1 MGVIATLLPNTG
13 HVQRLRSAIRDRHE
27 LLTCTTW
34 DALAEACETHPVRI
48 AVVDLYA
55 TGDANFERVRQLK
68 QRWPGLSLLSYC
80 TITVDRIRDV
90 FDAGRIGMDA
100 LIIADQDDSPRQL
113 LARIE
118 HAESRS
124 LGAEVRLAL
133 GEVDLSVRDAVLLV
147 ITRAHERLSPAGLA
161 RLLALPRRT
170 VSQRLA
176 TAGYPPPRRLLT
188 WGRLIVAARML
199 EDPHRTADRVAS
211 NLGFPSGSA
220 FRNMCQRYLHLTP
233 GDIRRHGGAAFV
245 VHALMQQ
252 VPQPNSPNVGPRAG
266 VRAPIVASLNK

>member
-1 MGVIATLLPNTG
+1 MGVIATLLPNTD
-13 HVQRLRSAIRDRHE
+13 HIQRLRSAIRDRHE
-27 LLTCTTW
+27 LLQCTTW
-34 DALAEACETHPVRI
+34 DALAEACDMHPVRI

-55 TGDANFERVRQLK
+55 TGEASFERVRQLK
-68 QRWPGLSLLSYC
+68 QRWPGLSLLAYS
-80 TITVDRIRDV
+80 TITMDRVRDV

-100 LIIADQDDSPRQL
+100 MIVADQDDRPRQL

-118 HAESRS
+118 RAESRS

-176 TAGYPPPRRLLT
+176 AAGYPPPRRLLT

-199 EDPHRTADRVAS
+199 EDPHRTADRVAA

-220 FRNMCQRYLHLTP
+220 FRNVCQRYLHSTP
-233 GDIRRHGGAAFV
+233 GDIRRRGGAAFV
-245 VHALMQQ
+245 VRALLRQ
-252 VPQPNSPNVGPRAG
+252 VRQANTPSHGSRIG
-266 VRAPIVASLNK
+266 MRAPAVAL

>member
-1 MGVIATLLPNTG
+1 MGVIATLLPQPG
-13 HVQRLRSAIRDRHE
+13 HVQRLRTAIRDRHE
-27 LLTCTTW
+27 IVPCATW
-34 DALAEACETHPVRI
+34 EALAEACEMHPVRI

-55 TGDANFERVRQLK
+55 TGEANFERIRQLK
-68 QRWPGLSLLSYC
+68 QRWPGLSLLTYSA
-80 TITVDRIRDV
+80 ITADRVHDV

-100 LIIADQDDSPRQL
+100 LIIADQDDTPRQL

-124 LGAEVRLAL
+124 LGSEVRLAL
-133 GEVDLSVRDAVLLV
+133 GEVDPSVRDAVLLV
-147 ITRAHERLSPAGLA
+147 ITRAHERMSPAGLA

-176 TAGYPPPRRLLT
+176 SAGYPPPRRLLT

-220 FRNMCQRYLHLTP
+220 FRNVCQRYLHSTP
-233 GDIRRHGGAAFV
+233 GDIRRRGGAAFV
-245 VHALMQQ
+245 VRALLRQ
-252 VPQPNSPNVGPRAG
+252 VRQADPNNQELRVGLRTPA
-266 VRAPIVASLNK
+266 VAL

>member
-1 MGVIATLLPNTG
+1 MGVIATLLPQPA
-13 HVQRLRSAIRDRHE
+13 HVQRLRTAIRDRHE
-27 LLTCTTW
+27 LVPCATW

-55 TGDANFERVRQLK
+55 TGDANFERIRQLK
-68 QRWPGLSLLSYC
+68 QRWPGLSLLTYS
-80 TITVDRIRDV
+80 TITMDRVRDV

-100 LIIADQDDSPRQL
+100 LIIADQDDTPRQL

-124 LGAEVRLAL
+124 LGSEVRMAL
-133 GEVDLSVRDAVLLV
+133 GEVDPSVRDAVLLV
-147 ITRAHERLSPAGLA
+147 ITRAHERMSPAGLA

-176 TAGYPPPRRLLT
+176 SAGYPPPRRLLT

-199 EDPHRTADRVAS
+199 EDPHRTADRVAA

-220 FRNMCQRYLHLTP
+220 FRNVCQRYLHSTP
-233 GDIRRHGGAAFV
+233 GDIRRRGGAAFV
-245 VHALMQQ
+245 VRALLRQ
-252 VPQPNSPNVGPRAG
+252 VRQADPNAQDLHVGLRTPA
-266 VRAPIVASLNK
+266 VAL